1 MTDYKAL
8 ANLILSDVTLT
19 PQDLAEKYP
28 ARQLP
33 QGAMVTRFAPSP
45 TGFLHIGG
53 LFTAM
58 ISRRAAETSGGIFYL
73 RIEDTDKKREVEGG
87 VDLIVKGLCDFGL
100 APDEGFTA
108 DGEQGDYGPYK
119 QSLRRDIYRVYV
131 KSLMEQGLAY
141 PCFYTEEDLAQIRA
155 EQEAQKLTTG
165 IYGKWAKYR
174 DITVEE
180 AKQLI
185 DEGKSFV
192 VRLKSPG
199 SEDRRISFKDAIKGK
214 IEMPEN
220 VQDVVILKADGV
232 PTYHFAHAIDD
243 HLMGTTHVIRGDE
256 WISSAPIHLQ
266 LFYVLG
272 FKPPVYAHV
281 SPIMKV
287 ENEGKR
293 KLSKRKDP
301 EAAVS
306 YYHEQGYPM
315 QSVIEYLMTIANSN
329 FEDWRRANPR
339 EDSIKFPFKMNKM
352 SLSGAL
358 FDLVKLYDVS
368 KNVISLMPAETV
380 YELSLKW
387 AEQYDPKFAQIL
399 SKDPQYS
406 TAVLNIDR
414 QNKKPRKDIGKWSE
428 VADYVSYMYDET
440 FGGADMSQL
449 PENINAEDA
458 KKAIEIYCDLYD
470 PQQDKNDWFNTM
482 KDVAEQI
489 GYAREVKEYKQNP
502 DQYKGHVGDIS
513 TIIRIALTGRQ
524 NTPDLYAIMQIL
536 GKQRVIDRL
545 NAFIK

>member
-8 ANLILSDVTLT
+8 ANLILPDVTLT

-28 ARQLP
+28 TRQLP
-33 QGAMVTRFAPSP
+33 QGAAVTRFAPSP

-58 ISRRAAETSGGIFYL
+58 ISRRVAETSGGIFYL

-87 VDLIVKGLCDFGL
+87 VELIVKGLCDFGL

-141 PCFYTEEDLAQIRA
+141 PCFYTEEELSEIRA

-199 SEDRRISFKDAIKGK
+199 IEDRRISFKDAVKGK

-272 FKPPVYAHV
+272 FKPPIYAHV

-287 ENEGKR
+287 ENDGKR

-329 FEDWRRANPR
+329 FEDWRRANPK
-339 EDSIKFPFKMNKM
+339 EDSIKFPFKLNKM

-368 KNVISLMPAETV
+368 KNVISLMPAEAV
-380 YELSLKW
+380 YELSLEW
-387 AEQYDPKFAQIL
+387 AKQYDPQLAQIL

-406 TAVLNIDR
+406 IDVLNIDR

-440 FGGADMSQL
+440 FSGADMSML
-449 PENINAEDA
+449 PESINAEDA
-458 KKAIEIYCDLYD
+458 KKAIEIYCNMYD

-489 GYAREVKEYKQNP
+489 GFAREVKEYKKAP
-502 DQYKGHVGDIS
+502 EQYKGHVGDIS

-524 NTPDLYAIMQIL
+524 NTPDLYAIMQII
-536 GKQRVIDRL
+536 GKQRVIERL